1 MEPEHE
7 RPVVREFGPPLG
19 MARRRVYGAVTI
31 ALVLGF
37 FAIPLTLYGNSG
49 LSTPYGQVFDKASS
63 EGPSVSLFALKASGM
78 IALALIIPWLAT
90 RRYDSGSRPS
100 PEDGA

>member
-1 MEPEHE
+1 
-7 RPVVREFGPPLG
+7 
-19 MARRRVYGAVTI
+19 MARRRIYGAVTI

-49 LSTPYGQVFDKASS
+49 LTTPYGQVFGQASS
-63 EGPSVSLFALKASGM
+63 ESPSVSLFALKASGM

-90 RRYDSGSRPS
+90 RRNNRGSRSS
-100 PEDGA
+100 PEDAA